1 MSNAGGW
8 NVRWDDFDENVVKR
22 LATAKRGALPVLV
35 EQGKGIIKEIMNL
48 TPPGSTKRDGLQKPA
63 QRAGQQRIYDDLL
76 GGGSRNK
83 EQRSGGIF
91 SPMARGIIER
101 TIRENGYDEFPRL
114 WVTMEGT
121 VFGVEKDLLFPH
133 PSESDIR
140 AHHKAYFKNGRFT
153 RAGGATRDIGRWRF
167 IDKFVLP
174 KEDFKAYLKEQYA
187 KVGYL
192 MSGWRVAARKLGLN
206 IPDWVANAD
215 GPSSGEIQITEDRLR
230 IVASNEVSYA
240 STRIPDRRIQKAID
254 RQSGKMQRAFEN
266 YVAKLA
272 R

>member
-8 NVRWDDFDENVVKR
+8 NVRWDDFNENVVNR
-22 LATAKRGALPVLV
+22 LATAKRGALPVLI
-35 EQGKGIIKEIMNL
+35 EQGKGIVREIMNL
-48 TPPGSTKRDGLQKPA
+48 TPPGSTKRDGLLKQS
-63 QRAGQQRIYDDLL
+63 QRAGQQVIYDDLL

-83 EQRSGGIF
+83 KQRSGGIF
-91 SPMARGIIER
+91 SPMDRGIIEEAAMVHGSE
-101 TIRENGYDEFPRL
+101 IARL
-114 WVTMEGT
+114 WITKDGT
-121 VFGVEKDLLFPH
+121 PYGVEKDMFFPH
-133 PSESDIR
+133 PSEADIR
-140 AHHKAYFKNGRFT
+140 EHHKRYYRNGRFT
-153 RAGGATRDIGRWRF
+153 RAGGATKDIGRWRF

-174 KEDFKAYLKEQYA
+174 KEDFTAYLKEQYA

-230 IVASNEVSYA
+230 IVASNEVSFA

-254 RQSGKMQRAFEN
+254 RQSGKMQRAFED